1 MTKIETSEVVCAL
14 CGSDEAT
21 RLFEAVDRLHGIDGR
36 FRYVRCKR
44 CGLVYMNPQVVPE
57 SVGLLYPE
65 SYAPHADKSKTA
77 RKALMSLRDGL
88 QKIPLVGAELKR
100 WTDARVMAPLF
111 RCLSAGR
118 RLLDV
123 GCGSGAFLNA
133 VRAATGCE
141 VHGVDVSTKAVETA
155 QALYDIDVFEGP
167 VTEAPFANASFDAIT
182 AWWYLEHVA
191 DPNEAVAAMSR
202 LLKKGGTCVLGVPNF
217 DSVFARRFK
226 DKWYHLDCPRHLCI
240 WTPTTMRCLLEA
252 HGLTVTRIFHDRS
265 PWGLLGSLQY
275 WRYGDNANPKYR
287 NRIRQS
293 ALLWLLL
300 LPMTIVV
307 SLLRRSDIIVVY
319 ARKQD
324 DSVSCGGR
332 CNGSGGPRL

>member
-1 MTKIETSEVVCAL
+1 MTKIETSEVVCPL
-14 CGSDEAT
+14 CGSDEVT
-21 RLFEAVDRLHGIDGR
+21 GLFEAVDRLHGIGGR
-36 FRYVRCKR
+36 FCYVRCR
-44 CGLVYMNPQVVPE
+44 QCGLVYMNPQVVPE

-65 SYAPHADKSKTA
+65 SYAPHANKSKTS
-77 RKALMSLRDGL
+77 RPALMSLRDGL
-88 QKIPLVGAELKR
+88 HKIPLVGTELKR

-111 RCLSAGR
+111 RRLSAGC

-123 GCGSGAFLNA
+123 GCGSGAFLDA
-133 VRAATGCE
+133 VRAETGCE

-155 QALYDIDVFEGP
+155 RTLYGVEVFEGP
-167 VTEAPFANASFDAIT
+167 VTEAPFPDASFDAIT

-191 DPNEAVAAMSR
+191 NPQEALAAMSR
-202 LLKKGGTCVLGVPNF
+202 LLKPGGTCVLGVPNF

-240 WTPTTMRCLLEA
+240 WSPATMRRLLEA
-252 HGLTVTRIFHDRS
+252 HGLAVTRIFHDRS

-300 LPMTIVV
+300 LPLTMVV

-324 DSVSCGGR
+324 GLTS
-332 CNGSGGPRL
+332 SGAS